1 MKLTKKNYSK
11 STILITGGTGSFGKH
26 FTKSILN
33 LGFKKIIIFSR
44 DEMKQWEMS
53 NDIKNPRL
61 EFIIGDVRDKER
73 LNASMHNVDMV
84 IHAAATKIVP
94 TSEENPEECI
104 KTNII
109 GALNVIDASINNS
122 VKKIIALSTDKAS
135 SPLNLYGATKL
146 VSDRLFIAA
155 NKERRNKNSIFSVV
169 RYGNVIG
176 SRGSIVPFYL
186 SLNPNLHYP
195 ITSFK
200 MTRFIMS
207 LDDGVALV
215 RLAMEKAYGGE
226 IFIKKSPSIK
236 IEDIAYAINAKAK
249 FKNIGIRPGEK
260 IHEQLIS
267 LDEAPYTYE
276 FKDYYKILSPLI
288 NDSILKKQKYKGIKV
303 HNEFTYS
310 SDSNKYFWKSKDL
323 RSFLIKNKF
332 FKI

>member
-1 MKLTKKNYSK
+1 MKFTKQNYSK
-11 STILITGGTGSFGKH
+11 SSILITGGTGSFGRY

-33 LGFKKIIIFSR
+33 LGYKKIIIFSR
-44 DEMKQWEMS
+44 DEMKQWEMN
-53 NDIKNPRL
+53 NDFKNSSL

-73 LNASMHNVDMV
+73 LNASMHNVDFV

-155 NKERRNKNSIFSVV
+155 NKERRNIDSIFSVV

-186 SLNPNLHYP
+186 SLNSNRPYP
-195 ITSFK
+195 ITSFS

-215 RLAMEKAYGGE
+215 RLAMEKSYGGE

-236 IEDIAYAINAKAK
+236 IEDIAYAINTKAK
-249 FKNIGIRPGEK
+249 FKKIGIRPGEK

-276 FKDYYKILSPLI
+276 FEDYYKILSPLI
-288 NDSILKKQKYKGIKV
+288 DDSILKKQRYKGIKV
-303 HNEFTYS
+303 HKEFTYS
-310 SDSNKYFWKSKDL
+310 SDSNKFFWKSKDL

-332 FKI
+332 LKT